1 METTTNSSTSLLT
14 RGQQYS
20 VKDLCDAY
28 MAQYDGRDETISR
41 RMLFWAERFDNR
53 PATEITEDDIL
64 DGLDALKERGV
75 LRNVAGKGHKAN
87 VQPLGRAMK
96 PSTINRYRF
105 AIQAVYVWATR
116 RRLLPKGFVHPLKDI
131 PQEREDN
138 ARIRFLS
145 ADEYSRLLAASRVCA
160 WPKLYALIQLAVT
173 TGARKGAL
181 LGLRWQDI
189 DLDNG
194 RGYVERTK
202 NGQPQ
207 VLVLLPDVVS
217 ELRKIRNGAPDGELV
232 FSGRQKAK
240 ASNFTHTWA
249 AVLKEARLND
259 GTVCFHT
266 LRHTHASWL
275 AQNGATLVEIA
286 DSMGHKSLVMTQRY
300 SHLCVSH
307 RESLVGRVFA
317 QAA

>member
-1 METTTNSSTSLLT
+1 METTANGSTGLLT

-20 VKDLCDAY
+20 VRDLLDAY
-28 MAQYDGRDETISR
+28 MAQYAGRDNTIAR
-41 RMLFWAERFDNR
+41 RMLFWADRFGNR
-53 PATEITEDDIL
+53 PAIEITEDDIL
-64 DGLDALKERGV
+64 DGLDALKERGA
-75 LRNVAGKGHKAN
+75 LRNVAGKGHASN
-87 VQPLGRAMK
+87 VQRLGRPIQ

-105 AIQAVYVWATR
+105 SLQSVYVWAIR
-116 RRLLPKGFVHPLKDI
+116 KRLLPKGFVHPLKDI
-131 PQEREDN
+131 RQESVDN
-138 ARIRFLS
+138 ARIRFLT
-145 ADEYSRLLAASRVCA
+145 ADEYSRLLAAARVCA
-160 WPKLYALIQLAVT
+160 WPKLHALIMLAVT
-173 TGARKGAL
+173 TGGRKGAL

-194 RGYVERTK
+194 RGFVARTK

-207 VLVLLPDVVS
+207 VLVLLPDVVC

-249 AVLKEARLND
+249 EVLKAARLHD